1 MNDPIRHARNLAMD
15 AVRVTEAAAIAASRH
30 IGRGDA
36 KEADLAAIAA
46 MHDALRKL
54 SIDGT
59 VVIGEGAEGSGGQL
73 YVGEKIGNGH
83 GPRVDVALLPLEGA
97 TVVARGEPNALSI
110 IAMAEEG
117 TFLKTPRIYMDKIA
131 VAGGLPEGVIDLDHE
146 PAVNLRN
153 VAEARGVAV
162 GELVVCILDRPRHG
176 ELIAKVRE
184 AGARILLI
192 TDGDVS
198 GVIAATWP
206 ETGVDMYLGI
216 GGAPQGVLAASAL
229 ACVGGQMEG
238 RFVYR
243 NDEDERLAREAGIT
257 DLHRKYTIDEM
268 AGGEVTVAVTGVT
281 GGAMLKGVRRAPD
294 LVVTHSLVLR
304 SLTSTVRYLEAH
316 HHAQRKRPLR
326 SSAAS

>member
-1 MNDPIRHARNLAMD
+1 MAAQGLDGRNLAMD
-15 AVRVTEAAAIAASRH
+15 AVRVTEATAIAASLH

-36 KEADLAAIAA
+36 TLADQAAILA

-54 SIDGT
+54 TIDGT
-59 VVIGEGAEGSGGQL
+59 IVVGEGAPGQVERL
-73 YVGEKIGNGH
+73 YVGERVGNGG

-117 TFLKTPRIYMDKIA
+117 TFLRTPRIYMDKIA
-131 VAGGLPEGVIDLDHE
+131 VGGGLPQGVIDLDQPPVE
-146 PAVNLRN
+146 NLRR
-153 VAEARGVAV
+153 VAEAKGVEV

-176 ELIAKVRE
+176 ELIAKIRE

-198 GVIAATWP
+198 GIVATTWQ
-206 ETGVDMYLGI
+206 ETGVDMYMGI
-216 GGAPQGVLAASAL
+216 GGAPQGVLAAAAL

-238 RFVYR
+238 RLVFR
-243 NDEDERLAREAGIT
+243 NEEDERLALAAGVQ
-257 DLHRKYTIDEM
+257 DLHRKYTVEQM
-268 AGGEVTVAVTGVT
+268 AWGEVTVAVTGVT
-281 GGAMLKGVRRAPD
+281 SGTMLKGVRRARD
-294 LVVTHSLVLR
+294 VVVSHSLVLR

-316 HHAQRKRPLR
+316 HHGQRAQ
-326 SSAAS
+326 SAASSA